1 MGWLAQRY
9 QTIYLLVH
17 LKKKKRHKNQPQP
30 GLHLMKSLAVAG
42 QIYTLSSG
50 GFTMKIDLR
59 LLFLVLLTTSQLKE
73 LTLTV
78 LTWRS
83 PTVICDYVGEAPP
96 QGKENGGTARLAER
110 VRWLTVLPRCL

>member
-1 MGWLAQRY
+1 
-9 QTIYLLVH
+9 
-17 LKKKKRHKNQPQP
+17 
-30 GLHLMKSLAVAG
+30 MKSLAVAG

-110 VRWLTVLPRCL
+110 VRWLTVLPRCLTLHFWFTRTGARPWPMLPSPIGPSPPRL